1 MVAAAIG
8 PSPSDDGLRFLPVPS
23 ETTSKSLCPGLPVF
37 RVGMLATLGPEIL
50 DMAGDG
56 TGSLG
61 VIDLVLL
68 KDVFNMRVEVLDLD
82 RVGTLQVF
90 HHVVKNFVR
99 FRPGE
104 VLDLELT

>member
-1 MVAAAIG
+1 
-8 PSPSDDGLRFLPVPS
+8 
-23 ETTSKSLCPGLPVF
+23 
-37 RVGMLATLGPEIL
+37 MLATLGPELL

-68 KDVFNMRVEVLDLD
+68 KDVFNMRVEVSDLGF
-82 RVGTLQVF
+82 VGKLQVF

-99 FRPGE
+99 FSPGE